1 MEIFIFQLLYTI
13 KRLLYYYS
21 NSELHPSFTPCI
33 MHMHTYIMFSSSSN
47 RNVCNCYQ
55 LHNSQYIKRFFIYLF
70 LLLLLLSFFS
80 SLLRP
85 ETTQCVECGSPFA
98 DKTGRF
104 FAQDERL
111 NSFVNQLK
119 KVLEWTRNH

>member
-1 MEIFIFQLLYTI
+1 MESFIFQLLYMI

-21 NSELHPSFTPCI
+21 NSELHPSFAPST

-47 RNVCNCYQ
+47 RNVYKFIIVTIYTIYQ
-55 LHNSQYIKRFFIYLF
+55 ALLHFFLSSSS
-70 LLLLLLSFFS
+70 SFFS

-85 ETTQCVECGSPFA
+85 ETTQCEECGSPFA
-98 DKTGRF
+98 DKTGRL
-104 FAQDERL
+104 FAQDESL

-119 KVLEWTRNH
+119 KVLEWTSV